1 MPSTVINRNSPGF
14 LEQWKHLLY
23 LIRKHFYK
31 HLMQPQPPPWL
42 STPPDTAPHL
52 LGPVTANLTLQGSE
66 TVGWP

>member
-23 LIRKHFYK
+23 LIRKHLYK

-42 STPPDTAPHL
+42 SVNPPRPLPSSLSSMSLTEKQMDL
-52 LGPVTANLTLQGSE
+52 LTS
-66 TVGWP
+66 